1 MADPQTSEMS
11 LAQVE
16 ALIDTYDTLDRE
28 DCKAAMMKVAKAC
41 DAHGAIAIEAANE
54 LQDLSMERGHTLF
67 GLSKTERKLIEQN
80 ATFILNQKVVKA
92 AGYARRKIDGLA
104 AIREMCPELAN
115 NNSLPQK
122 PDHLKGLHGLIER
135 CGYQLACCFI
145 RDAMYRRFQAIT
157 GPGFHGSESFS
168 RLNVKDIT
176 WAAKQSQLH
185 GRPAPDTPAVLFEQ
199 RDGMPHFVCDRP
211 RDLRKLLDKA
221 LLERPAEPT
230 VNVPNTSR
238 PGTVQPESTG
248 TDERAI
254 DTTAREND
262 SNGNETPPP
271 VIKTKTRKQPA
282 RKFNVPLA
290 QTVKPAQKVT
300 ETPPWY
306 TKGGKRPAPPPE
318 LMPSPKRQAAH
329 LTSATSQEQQD
340 YTHLRAPMPSSITP
354 AIAGPQM
361 LPTELMPPP
370 QKQKSH
376 TLSLS
381 PEHAQSRSGAPTPSL
396 IMPVVAKPKISHY
409 YWEPK
414 TSASPFIKEESTVE
428 NGAVLE
434 GYKDAY
440 AETGRMSEEIRP
452 GSTGASQ
459 QNSAPQEG
467 GREGTYNNVVGS
479 LQPPIS
485 VVAPNDNRR
494 SSWVNTW
501 ENMWNP
507 WKR

>member
-1 MADPQTSEMS
+1 MAHSSEMS
-11 LAQVE
+11 LAQVQ

-28 DCKAAMMKVAKAC
+28 DCKAAMVKVAIAC
-41 DAHGAIAIEAANE
+41 NGYGATAIMLANQ
-54 LQDLSMERGHTLF
+54 LQDLSMERGNTLF
-67 GLSKTERKLIEQN
+67 GFSKTECKSIEQN
-80 ATFILNQKVVKA
+80 AKLIKTTLCA
-92 AGYARRKIDGLA
+92 SLYTCRKIEKQA
-104 AIREMCPELAN
+104 ALRQICPELLN
-115 NNSLPQK
+115 NNNLPQDPK
-122 PDHLKGLHGLIER
+122 ILKELRGLIER
-135 CGYQLACCFI
+135 CGYQLACCFL
-145 RDAMYRRFQAIT
+145 RDAMYRRFQALV
-157 GPGFHGSESFS
+157 GNGRHKSGSFL
-168 RLNVKDIT
+168 RIHTKDIT

-199 RDGMPHFVCDRP
+199 RDGMPQFVCDRP
-211 RDLRKLLDKA
+211 YDLRKLLGKA
-221 LLERPAEPT
+221 LLEQAAEPA

-238 PGTVQPESTG
+238 PGAVQPESTG
-248 TDERAI
+248 TDVRAI

-262 SNGNETPPP
+262 SNDNETPPP

-282 RKFNVPLA
+282 RKVNVPLA
-290 QTVKPAQKVT
+290 QTLKPAQKVT

-318 LMPSPKRQAAH
+318 SMPSPKRQAAH

-340 YTHLRAPMPSSITP
+340 YTHLRAPMPSSITL

-381 PEHAQSRSGAPTPSL
+381 PEHAQSRSGAPTPCS
-396 IMPVVAKPKISHY
+396 IIPEVAKPEMVHY

-428 NGAVLE
+428 NGAVL
-434 GYKDAY
+434 GGCKDAY
-440 AETGRMSEEIRP
+440 AESGRMSEEIRP
-452 GSTGASQ
+452 GSTGALQ
-459 QNSAPQEG
+459 QNPASQGDG
-467 GREGTYNNVVGS
+467 GEGTYNNVVGS
-479 LQPPIS
+479 LQPPIP